1 MTQHLIHH
9 KSLASCLVPVC
20 PHVDDEVVHEGQV
33 VHRQHTTAHTLVRLG
48 RKATHPHTP
57 TRQAH
62 TLPLLPLLLLT
73 SKKQM
78 ALGSTRGLSRLRGS
92 SSPARRNAKYTPPQ
106 PRPTTDSRQDSP
118 PSSRPRR
125 SMDEEEEE
133 GGAPS

>member
-9 KSLASCLVPVC
+9 KQASCLLPVC

-33 VHRQHTTAHTLVRLG
+33 VHRQHPTAHTLVRLG
-48 RKATHPHTP
+48 PHIHTHP
-57 TRQAH
+57 RQAH
-62 TLPLLPLLLLT
+62 TLPLLLLLLSLT

-78 ALGSTRGLSRLRGS
+78 SLGSTRGLSRLKGS
-92 SSPARRNAKYTPPQ
+92 SSPATRNAKYTPPH

-125 SMDEEEEE
+125 SMEEEEE
-133 GGAPS
+133 GVAPS